1 MRARA
6 SQNVKWDAKNPTFS
20 RKGEFLC
27 LRAHHGERI
36 VVAKAGK
43 PYARFVPLEPRRE
56 RTPGPYADEIPDSF
70 FKPLSNEQLE
80 EWEV

>member
-1 MRARA
+1 M
-6 SQNVKWDAKNPTFS
+6 
-20 RKGEFLC
+20 
-27 LRAHHGERI
+27 
-36 VVAKAGK
+36 AKAGK

-80 EWEV
+80 VWEK